1 MQSNAVQWMRGLL
14 GVWLGVLCGVGCGP
28 STHSKE
34 AQDSLGALPLATQA
48 RARLA
53 AGGDHSLVVR
63 PDGTV
68 WAAGR
73 NSFGQLGDGSTSSRP
88 WPVQVQGL
96 SGVVAVAAGYG
107 HSLAVRSDGTVWSW
121 GYNSEGQ
128 LGDGTTNNRTTPVQV
143 SGLSGVV
150 SVAAGRFHALAVR
163 SDGSVWAWG

>member
-1 MQSNAVQWMRGLL
+1 M
-14 GVWLGVLCGVGCGP
+14 
-28 STHSKE
+28 
-34 AQDSLGALPLATQA
+34 
-48 RARLA
+48 
-53 AGGDHSLVVR
+53 
-63 PDGTV
+63 
-68 WAAGR
+68 
-73 NSFGQLGDGSTSSRP
+73 
-88 WPVQVQGL
+88 QGL